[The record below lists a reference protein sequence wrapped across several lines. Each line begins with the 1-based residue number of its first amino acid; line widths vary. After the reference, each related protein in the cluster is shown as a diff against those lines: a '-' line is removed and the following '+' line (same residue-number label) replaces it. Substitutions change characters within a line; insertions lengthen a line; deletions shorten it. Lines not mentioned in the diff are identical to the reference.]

1 MPADDPFRLLEL
13 PRRYSLT
20 DGEMSAALRKAGMAW
35 HPDRFALA
43 SAEER
48 DHAEQ
53 RMADLNE
60 AFEQLADPLHRIAL
74 LLELDAKN
82 STASPAFLMEMME
95 FREDLASAQD
105 AGQNDKVISLL
116 QQLGEDYQVRLDRL
130 GEAAE
135 SVSQGQS
142 TNATRE
148 SLGALFTEATYLR
161 QSREELA
168 RQSRPTP

>member
-1 MPADDPFRLLEL
+1 MPADDPFRLLDL
-13 PRRYSLT
+13 PRRFSLT
-20 DGEMSAALRKAGMAW
+20 DAELSAAMRKASMTW
-35 HPDRFALA
+35 HPDRFAMA

-48 DHAEQ
+48 NQAEQ

-60 AFEQLADPLHRIAL
+60 AFEQLADPLQRIAL
-74 LLELDAKN
+74 LLELDAKER
-82 STASPAFLMEMME
+82 TASPAFLMEMME

-105 AGQNDKVISLL
+105 AGQNDKVIRLL
-116 QQLGEDYQVRLDRL
+116 QQLGQDYQERLERL

-135 SVSQGQS
+135 SACQGHPAK
-142 TNATRE
+142 TTRE

-168 RQSRPTP
+168 RQSRPA